1 MHLLHALAIAAAH
14 LDRCRRRRETGLTYT
29 HAPIGPDPAGQQR
42 SCAGDRTKRLVDRG
56 RLRRELDGLVAGLVG
71 GMEPK
76 LATSRCRCPTPSR
89 TLGQSFPRSTR
100 AALPPACVVHLKTEN
115 RPASQYIRPRDDRD
129 PDKRNRAYNTYIHR
143 HSYLCCSVARAP
155 HGREPH
161 ARIRDPGHRSAAI
174 CSSRV

>member
-1 MHLLHALAIAAAH
+1 MLSLLLLLISIGVDDDAKRGSRTHMPRSAPTPQASSAAVQVTEQNASS
-14 LDRCRRRRETGLTYT
+14 
-29 HAPIGPDPAGQQR
+29 IG
-42 SCAGDRTKRLVDRG
+42 G